1 MSKKF
6 KIIIKGTL
14 FSFLFLATFYYS
26 DKALADNQ
34 EPILIQIYDTDIG
47 TEAFEQ
53 LVSHGNG
60 GHAALGAIL
69 GNAQNMQKNPGIG
82 LGIGSGGLGY
92 RPSVT
97 IAVWTDQ
104 PFSVSSGLDAIKAH
118 FNVPSSPVTTNGDCV
133 IACDGTVQEPEPV
146 QQIVQTVVQQPE
158 PVKQIVKTIVQ
169 QPELAQQITET
180 VVQQP
185 VLTQQPEPQ
194 QETQQPVLAP
204 NNTPQYIEPI
214 VSLEPFSS
222 YTAPAV
228 LTLQSSISNKV
239 VSDKKVINK
248 KKITTKKVARHAT
261 SKAAKRHP

>member
-1 MSKKF
+1 MSKKY
-6 KIIIKGTL
+6 KIIFKGML

-53 LVSHGNG
+53 LVTYGNG

-69 GNAQNMQKNPGIG
+69 GNAQNMQQNPGIG

-97 IAVWTDQ
+97 IAIWTDAV
-104 PFSVSSGLDAIKAH
+104 FDKSVGLATIKNY
-118 FNVPSSPVTTNGDCV
+118 FNVPTSPVTTNGDCA
-133 IACDGTVQEPEPV
+133 IACDGTVQQPEPV
-146 QQIVQTVVQQPE
+146 QQIV
-158 PVKQIVKTIVQ
+158 
-169 QPELAQQITET
+169 ET

-194 QETQQPVLAP
+194 EQAP
-204 NNTPQYIEPI
+204 TPLSTPDSTPQYIEPT

-222 YTAPAV
+222 YTTPAV

-248 KKITTKKVARHAT
+248 KKIIKKKVVRHAA
-261 SKAAKRHP
+261 SKTAKRHP

>member
-14 FSFLFLATFYYS
+14 FSFLFLATFCYS

-104 PFSVSSGLDAIKAH
+104 PFSVSSGLDAIKSH

-146 QQIVQTVVQQPE
+146 QQIV
-158 PVKQIVKTIVQ
+158 KTIVQ
-169 QPELAQQITET
+169 EPELAQQITET

-194 QETQQPVLAP
+194 QETQQPVLVP
-204 NNTPQYIEPI
+204 NNTPQYIEPT
-214 VSLEPFSS
+214 VSLELFSS

-248 KKITTKKVARHAT
+248 KKIITKKVARHAT
-261 SKAAKRHP
+261 SKAVKRHP